1 MKEHAKDSPDQ
12 TKEEEIGSK
21 PEKEFRMMIVMM
33 IQNLKNKM
41 EAKINRLEEW
51 IKKMQEIFS
60 KDLEELKNK

>member
-1 MKEHAKDSPDQ
+1 MKEHGKDSPDQ

-21 PEKEFRMMIVMM
+21 PGKEFRMMRVMM

-51 IKKMQEIFS
+51 IKKMQEMFS

>member
-12 TKEEEIGSK
+12 TKKEEIGSK

-51 IKKMQEIFS
+51 IKKMQEMFS
-60 KDLEELKNK
+60 KVLEELKNK

>member
-21 PEKEFRMMIVMM
+21 PEKEFRMMIIMM